1 MKPQIRAEGG
11 KAEILI
17 YEQIGQDWFGDGLT
31 AKSFAEELKSHG
43 DLSEIRL
50 LINSPGGDVFDGM
63 AIYNTLLRHK
73 ARKIVEIDGLAAS
86 IASIIAMVGD
96 EIRIGEN
103 AMFMIHDPWSVAI
116 GTAGDFRQQAD
127 VLDAITEQL
136 VTTYTARTKQ
146 DRQQIRDWMAA
157 ETWFSG
163 AEAKE
168 AGFADAVTPAKQV
181 QACFD
186 KRWFRNC
193 PKDFGSDGR
202 RSKAP
207 PAHWRL
213 AAAKRH
219 LDLMPKSA

>member
-1 MKPQIRAEGG
+1 MKPCIRAENST
-11 KAEILI
+11 AEILI
-17 YEQIGQDWFGDGLT
+17 YEQIGQDWWGDGLS
-31 AKSFAEELKSHG
+31 AKTFADDLKAAG
-43 DLSEIRL
+43 DLDEIRL

-96 EIRIGEN
+96 EIRIAEN
-103 AMFMIHDPWSVAI
+103 AMLMIHNPWSVAV
-116 GTAGDFRQQAD
+116 GSADDFRQQAE

-136 VTTYTARTKQ
+136 ITTYAARSKQ
-146 DRQQIRDWMAA
+146 ERQQIADWMTA
-157 ETWFSG
+157 ETWMSG

-168 AGFADAVTPAKQV
+168 RGFATSVTEAKRV

-186 KRWFRNC
+186 RRWFRNA
-193 PKDFGSDGR
+193 PKDFGGDGC

-207 PAHWRL
+207 PARWRL
-213 AAAKRH
+213 DAAKRH
-219 LDLMPKSA
+219 LDLMPRAA